1 MDDKLKDDAE
11 ETDGKE
17 PEEEKSTKSSVRGKT
32 KPSVQKKKR
41 VDKDDEDE
49 DDEDDEDEDDEDED
63 DEDED
68 DEDEDDEED
77 EDEEDEEEEQPKP
90 PKKAVKP
97 KKVTGVTGTKATAK
111 QPKPVVKLPSELPLP
126 PRNSEIMTG
135 LVLAIAGYL
144 AFWYGWSVYS
154 LSIEKRHVSFF
165 SNSAWAFLIAF
176 FLVIMA
182 ALYFVRRERKEPDG
196 QKTPDARNGS
206 YRTAPEGKVAQ
217 SKPARV
223 DRLGVLLAVLIC
235 GPFYGVY
242 WWKAHTIWNSMYASE
257 SPVMWVI
264 YAAALAIMSLG
275 VFHGLRPPTEAQEKM
290 RRIPGRR
297 ILLLLMSPFA
307 LVYGMIYLA
316 GLHPPWP

>member
-17 PEEEKSTKSSVRGKT
+17 PEEEKSTKSSVRGKS
-32 KPSVQKKKR
+32 KPSVQKKKG
-41 VDKDDEDE
+41 VDRDDEGEDDDEE
-49 DDEDDEDEDDEDED
+49 DDEDDEDEDDEDGED
-63 DEDED
+63 GDE
-68 DEDEDDEED
+68 EED
-77 EDEEDEEEEQPKP
+77 EEEDDDEEEQPKP

-97 KKVTGVTGTKATAK
+97 KKATATKVVATKAKPPK
-111 QPKPVVKLPSELPLP
+111 QVVKLPSELPLP
-126 PRNSEIMTG
+126 PRNSEIRTG

-182 ALYFVRRERKEPDG
+182 ALYFVRRERKEPDD
-196 QKTPDARNGS
+196 QKK
-206 YRTAPEGKVAQ
+206 GKVADTT
-217 SKPARV
+217 PARV
-223 DRLGVLLAVLIC
+223 DRLGVLLAALIC
-235 GPFYGVY
+235 GPFYGLY
-242 WWKAHTIWNSMYASE
+242 WYKAHTIWNSMYASE
-257 SPVMWVI
+257 RPVMWVI
-264 YAAALAIMSLG
+264 YVAALALMSFG
-275 VFHGLRPPTEAQEKM
+275 VYHGVRPPTETEEKM

-316 GLHPPWP
+316 GLYPPWP

>member
-1 MDDKLKDDAE
+1 MDDKRKDDGE

-17 PEEEKSTKSSVRGKT
+17 PEEEKSTKSSIRGKS
-32 KPSVQKKKR
+32 KPSEQKKKR
-41 VDKDDEDE
+41 VDKDEEQGREDE
-49 DDEDDEDEDDEDED
+49 EDDDEEDDEDEED
-63 DEDED
+63 
-68 DEDEDDEED
+68 DDEED
-77 EDEEDEEEEQPKP
+77 EDDDDEEEEEEQPKP

-97 KKVTGVTGTKATAK
+97 KKAEAKAVAAK
-111 QPKPVVKLPSELPLP
+111 KKAPEQVVKLPSELPLP

-154 LSIEKRHVSFF
+154 LSIEKRHASFF

-182 ALYFVRRERKEPDG
+182 AQYFVRQERKEP
-196 QKTPDARNGS
+196 
-206 YRTAPEGKVAQ
+206 EGGKKGASKPKVADTV
-217 SKPARV
+217 PAKV
-223 DRLGVLLAVLIC
+223 DRLGVLLAVLVC

-242 WWKAHTIWNSMYASE
+242 WWKAHTIWSSMYAGE
-257 SPVMWVI
+257 RPVMWVI
-264 YAAALAIMSLG
+264 YVAALALMSVG
-275 VFHGLRPPTEAQEKM
+275 VFHGLRPPTHQEEQM